1 MWLDTRTAG
10 PSVVPSSVLLRSGSG
25 VVVAVRSVVVRSGRF
40 LNGRLVVDK
49 ELSREDVVV
58 AVVFGVVSE
67 GTVVDVARVVAT
79 VVAVVVLDITV
90 DVVDVVDVVVV
101 VVVVVD
107 VVVVDFVV
115 AGVVELVK
123 SFPPSL

>member
-90 DVVDVVDVVVV
+90 DVVVV

>member
-90 DVVDVVDVVVV
+90 DVVDVVVV